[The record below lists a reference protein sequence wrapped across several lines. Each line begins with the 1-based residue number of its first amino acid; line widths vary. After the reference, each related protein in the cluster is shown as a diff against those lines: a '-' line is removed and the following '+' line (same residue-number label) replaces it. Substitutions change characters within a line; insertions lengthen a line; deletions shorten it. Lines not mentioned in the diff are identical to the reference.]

1 MSRARVGKAALGPE
15 EGRRVHVMAENHTMN
30 LAGPRP
36 LSRSVEAMDLGF
48 ALQAQCLDAA
58 ARRPVGA
65 ESRVVHVPRDID
77 KTVASAYVA
86 MARLGSAAA

>member
-1 MSRARVGKAALGPE
+1 MSRTRIGKAALGPE
-15 EGRRVHVMAENHTMN
+15 EGRRVHVLAENHLMN
-30 LAGPRP
+30 LAGP
-36 LSRSVEAMDLGF
+36 
-48 ALQAQCLDAA
+48 
-58 ARRPVGA
+58 RPVGA